1 MVLLVLTVCLF
12 PLQFLTLEL
21 PKRIIND
28 AIDADTSYIDV
39 LDWEM
44 TQENY
49 LIMLSCLFLLAVLFH
64 GLMKMRINTMKGVLS
79 ERMLRR
85 YRYTLISRIT
95 RFPQPY
101 LRRTSQGEMVSM
113 VTAEAEPLGGM
124 MGDAISLPVMQAGQM
139 LTILAFLFLQ
149 NVWFGLAAIALIPL
163 QAWLIPKL
171 QRQINLLNKDRI
183 VQVRHLAAEIGETA
197 TGTPELRGNG
207 GWRLERLNFA
217 AMAAGAIVS
226 PKAPVALERS
236 S

>member
-39 LDWEM
+39 LDWEI

-183 VQVRHLAAEIGETA
+183 VQVRHLAAEIG
-197 TGTPELRGNG
+197 
-207 GWRLERLNFA
+207 
-217 AMAAGAIVS
+217 
-226 PKAPVALERS
+226 
-236 S
+236 